1 MANFLDLTGLT
12 HFWSK
17 VKAYVDGAVS
27 AAKTTVGNY
36 TINGQKISSNPTILG
51 NVTNDAQVKRSEMG
65 VKNGVATLNENGK
78 VPSSQLPMF
87 MDDALEFETE
97 IANSASITIKQAST
111 GKPTSIVYLR
121 DKDVFVASITP
132 EGGLGSPEYYS
143 AWGETDKIKVYTD
156 YGTPVQGK
164 GVTPKDGVIY
174 ANLGNAKNYRYAG
187 SSAKL
192 VASGSDLALGETSS
206 TAFRGDY
213 GKIAY
218 NHAQA
223 KGVALSTEKLY
234 KITTNSEGHV
244 TKGTAVTKNDITA
257 LGIPAQDTT
266 YGIATTSTAGLVKPS
281 SVIAK
286 PSVNSPSTEEGKYYH
301 VQMSSDG
308 AMFVNVPWQNTP
320 GPDTKVTQKA
330 TSSNGAFNL
339 LLAQTS
345 GNTSEE
351 TGSVNKASGLT
362 YNPSTKALST
372 GGAVTASGA
381 ITGSTIKKSGGT
393 SSQILMADGS
403 VATAIPTEAID
414 SLFS

>member
-1 MANFLDLTGLT
+1 MAKFLDLTGLS

-17 VKAYVDGAVS
+17 VKTYVDGAVS

-65 VKNGVATLNENGK
+65 VANGVATLNENGK

-87 MDDALEFETE
+87 MDDALEFEYE
-97 IANSASITIKQAST
+97 IANSTSITIKQAST

-121 DKDVFVASITP
+121 DRDVFVASTAP
-132 EGGLGSPEYYS
+132 EGGLGSPEYYA
-143 AWGETDKIKVYTD
+143 AWAETDKIRVYTD
-156 YGTPVQGK
+156 YGTPVQGQ
-164 GVTPKDGVIY
+164 GVTPVGGVIY
-174 ANLGNAKNYRYAG
+174 SNINNAKNYRYAG
-187 SSAKL
+187 SSSKL

-234 KITTNSEGHV
+234 KVVTNSEGHV

-266 YGIATTSTAGLVKPS
+266 YSIATASKAGLVKPA
-281 SVIAK
+281 SVITK
-286 PSVNSPSTEEGKYYH
+286 PTINTATATSGKYYH

-308 AMFVNVPWQNTP
+308 AMFVNVPWTDNNTTY
-320 GPDTKVTQKA
+320 G
-330 TSSNGAFNL
+330 SI
-339 LLAQTS
+339 
-345 GNTSEE
+345 SESE
-351 TGSVNKASGLT
+351 
-362 YNPSTKALST
+362 
-372 GGAVTASGA
+372 
-381 ITGSTIKKSGGT
+381 I
-393 SSQILMADGS
+393 DG
-403 VATAIPTEAID
+403 
-414 SLFS
+414 LFS

>member
-1 MANFLDLTGLT
+1 MTKANLGL
-12 HFWSK
+12 S
-17 VKAYVDGAVS
+17 
-27 AAKTTVGNY
+27 
-36 TINGQKISSNPTILG
+36 

-65 VKNGVATLNENGK
+65 VARGVATLNENGK

-87 MDDALEFETE
+87 MDDALEFDHEVTDSSSLKV
-97 IANSASITIKQAST
+97 IAASAKSVVEV
-111 GKPTSIVYLR
+111 VYCR
-121 DKDVFVASITP
+121 DKDKF
-132 EGGLGSPEYYS
+132 LGQKDALSNEYYAS
-143 AWGETDKIKVYTD
+143 WGESDKIRGSEA
-156 YGTPVQGK
+156 YGTIVVGQ

-174 ANLGNAKNYRYAG
+174 VNLGNAKNYRYAG

-286 PSVNSPSTEEGKYYH
+286 PSVNSPSTEEGKYYP

-308 AMFVNVPWQNTP
+308 AMFINVPWQNTQ
-320 GPDTKVTQKA
+320 GSDTKVTQKA

-362 YNPSTKALST
+362 YNPSTKALSAGGALT
-372 GGAVTASGA
+372 AGGAV
-381 ITGSTIKKSGGT
+381 TGSTIKKSGGT

-403 VATAIPTEAID
+403 VATSIQTGDID
-414 SLFS
+414 ALFS

>member
-1 MANFLDLTGLT
+1 MAKFLDLTGLT

-65 VKNGVATLNENGK
+65 KPSGVATLDEQGKIDVSQIPGWVDDIVPFQDFITTDITVFTDSITDAEKIVYSTQKNTFVAVKSSKYYNNWNENE
-78 VPSSQLPMF
+78 
-87 MDDALEFETE
+87 DNN
-97 IANSASITIKQAST
+97 IAPPDSYGVFST
-111 GKPTSIVYLR
+111 NGR
-121 DKDVFVASITP
+121 
-132 EGGLGSPEYYS
+132 
-143 AWGETDKIKVYTD
+143 
-156 YGTPVQGK
+156 TPVSGK
-164 GVTPKDGVIY
+164 LYVVVQTGITNQNNGKEY
-174 ANLGNAKNYRYAG
+174 KWNG
-187 SSAKL
+187 SSLTELPKSL
-192 VASGSDLALGETSS
+192 VLGETSS

-266 YGIATTSTAGLVKPS
+266 YGIATASKPGLVKPA
-281 SVIAK
+281 SVITK
-286 PSVNSPSTEEGKYYH
+286 PTINTATTTSGKYYH

-308 AMFVNVPWQNTP
+308 AMFVNVPWTDNNTTY
-320 GPDTKVTQKA
+320 GSISD
-330 TSSNGAFNL
+330 
-339 LLAQTS
+339 
-345 GNTSEE
+345 SE
-351 TGSVNKASGLT
+351 
-362 YNPSTKALST
+362 
-372 GGAVTASGA
+372 
-381 ITGSTIKKSGGT
+381 I
-393 SSQILMADGS
+393 DG
-403 VATAIPTEAID
+403 I
-414 SLFS
+414 FS

>member
-1 MANFLDLTGLT
+1 MAKFLDLTGLT

-36 TINGQKISSNPTILG
+36 TINGQKISTNPTILG

-143 AWGETDKIKVYTD
+143 AWGETDKIRVYTD

-164 GVTPKDGVIY
+164 GVTPIGGVIY
-174 ANLGNAKNYRYAG
+174 SNTSNARNYRYVG
-187 SSAKL
+187 SSSKL
-192 VASGSDLALGETSS
+192 VSSGTDLVLGETSS
-206 TAFRGDY
+206 TAFRGDQ
-213 GKIAY
+213 GKVAY
-218 NHAQA
+218 DHALA
-223 KGVALSTEKLY
+223 KGVAASKNGDVGLY
-234 KITTNSEGHV
+234 KVMTNSQGHV
-244 TKGTAVTKNDITA
+244 TKATEVTKNDITA

-266 YGIATTSTAGLVKPS
+266 YGIATASKAGLVKPA
-281 SVIAK
+281 SVITK
-286 PSVNSPSTEEGKYYH
+286 PTINTATTTSGKYYH

-308 AMFVNVPWQNTP
+308 AMFVNVPWTDNNTTY
-320 GPDTKVTQKA
+320 G
-330 TSSNGAFNL
+330 SI
-339 LLAQTS
+339 
-345 GNTSEE
+345 SESE
-351 TGSVNKASGLT
+351 
-362 YNPSTKALST
+362 
-372 GGAVTASGA
+372 
-381 ITGSTIKKSGGT
+381 
-393 SSQILMADGS
+393 
-403 VATAIPTEAID
+403 ID

>member
-1 MANFLDLTGLT
+1 MAKFLDLTGLT

-17 VKAYVDGAVS
+17 VKAYVDAAVS

-87 MDDALEFETE
+87 MDDALEFDSE
-97 IANSASITIKQAST
+97 ITNSASIVIENTSLIDPT
-111 GKPTSIVYLR
+111 GVVYLR
-121 DKDVFVASITP
+121 DKNVFVAEKAPDGIGTSK
-132 EGGLGSPEYYS
+132 YYTL
-143 AWGETDKIKVYTD
+143 WGESDKIRGSQD
-156 YGTPVQGK
+156 YGTSTAN

-174 ANLGNAKNYRYAG
+174 TNISNAKNYRYAG

-244 TKGTAVTKNDITA
+244 TKGTAVVKSDITA

-266 YGIATTSTAGLVKPS
+266 YGIATTTKAGLVKPS
-281 SVIAK
+281 SVITK
-286 PSVNSPSTEEGKYYH
+286 PSSINAPQTTSGRYYH
-301 VQMSSDG
+301 VQMSGDG
-308 AMFVNVPWQNTP
+308 DMFVNVPWTDNNT
-320 GPDTKVTQKA
+320 TYE
-330 TSSNGAFNL
+330 SIS
-339 LLAQTS
+339 
-345 GNTSEE
+345 TSE
-351 TGSVNKASGLT
+351 
-362 YNPSTKALST
+362 
-372 GGAVTASGA
+372 
-381 ITGSTIKKSGGT
+381 
-393 SSQILMADGS
+393 
-403 VATAIPTEAID
+403 ID
-414 SLFS
+414 ELFS

>member
-1 MANFLDLTGLT
+1 MANFLDLTGLS
-12 HFWSK
+12 HFWDK
-17 VKAYVDGAVS
+17 VKAYVDS
-27 AAKTTVGNY
+27 AISTAKTTVGNY

-87 MDDALEFETE
+87 MDDALEFDNEVTDSSSLKVIIGSVE
-97 IANSASITIKQAST
+97 SVV
-111 GKPTSIVYLR
+111 GVVYCR
-121 DKDVFVASITP
+121 DKDKF
-132 EGGLGSPEYYS
+132 LGQKDALSNEYYA
-143 AWGETDKIKVYTD
+143 AWGESDKIRGSEA
-156 YGTPVQGK
+156 YGTTVVGQ

-174 ANLGNAKNYRYAG
+174 VNLGNAKNYRYAG

-286 PSVNSPSTEEGKYYH
+286 PSVNSPSTEEGKYYP
-301 VQMSSDG
+301 VQMSGDG

-320 GPDTKVTQKA
+320 GSDTKVTQKA

-351 TGSVNKASGLT
+351 TGSVNKAPGLT
-362 YNPSTKALST
+362 YNPSTKALSAGGALT
-372 GGAVTASGA
+372 AGGAV
-381 ITGSTIKKSGGT
+381 TGSTIKKSGGT

-403 VATAIPTEAID
+403 VATAIPTEDID

>member
-1 MANFLDLTGLT
+1 MAKFLDLTGLT

-36 TINGQKISSNPTILG
+36 TINGQKISTNPTILG

-65 VKNGVATLNENGK
+65 VAGGVATLNENGK

-87 MDDALEFETE
+87 MDDALEFDNEVTDSSSLKV
-97 IANSASITIKQAST
+97 ITGSAKSVV
-111 GKPTSIVYLR
+111 GVVYCR
-121 DKDVFVASITP
+121 DKDKF
-132 EGGLGSPEYYS
+132 LGQKDALSNEYYA
-143 AWGETDKIKVYTD
+143 AWGESDKIRGSEA
-156 YGTPVQGK
+156 YGTTVVGQ

-174 ANLGNAKNYRYAG
+174 VNLGNAKNYRYAG

-266 YGIATTSTAGLVKPS
+266 YGIATPGRGCRPLPV
-281 SVIAK
+281 
-286 PSVNSPSTEEGKYYH
+286 
-301 VQMSSDG
+301 
-308 AMFVNVPWQNTP
+308 VPCRYP
-320 GPDTKVTQKA
+320 R
-330 TSSNGAFNL
+330 L
-339 LLAQTS
+339 
-345 GNTSEE
+345 SER
-351 TGSVNKASGLT
+351 
-362 YNPSTKALST
+362 
-372 GGAVTASGA
+372 
-381 ITGSTIKKSGGT
+381 
-393 SSQILMADGS
+393 SSQYLLHYKYKGCS
-403 VATAIPTEAID
+403 D
-414 SLFS
+414 SYSYGLGI

>member
-1 MANFLDLTGLT
+1 MAKFLDLTGLT

-36 TINGQKISSNPTILG
+36 TINGQKISTNPTILG

-65 VKNGVATLNENGK
+65 VAGGVATLNENGK

-87 MDDALEFETE
+87 MDDALEFDNEVTDSSSLKVIIGSVE
-97 IANSASITIKQAST
+97 SVV
-111 GKPTSIVYLR
+111 GVVYCR
-121 DKDVFVASITP
+121 DKDKF
-132 EGGLGSPEYYS
+132 LGQKDALSNEYYA
-143 AWGETDKIKVYTD
+143 AWGESDKIRGSEA
-156 YGTPVQGK
+156 YGTTVAGQ

-174 ANLGNAKNYRYAG
+174 VNLGNAKNYRYAG

-266 YGIATTSTAGLVKPS
+266 YGIATASKAGLVKPA
-281 SVIAK
+281 SVITK
-286 PSVNSPSTEEGKYYH
+286 PTINTATTTSGKYYH

-308 AMFVNVPWQNTP
+308 AMFVNVPWTDNNTTY
-320 GPDTKVTQKA
+320 G
-330 TSSNGAFNL
+330 SI
-339 LLAQTS
+339 
-345 GNTSEE
+345 SESE
-351 TGSVNKASGLT
+351 
-362 YNPSTKALST
+362 
-372 GGAVTASGA
+372 
-381 ITGSTIKKSGGT
+381 
-393 SSQILMADGS
+393 
-403 VATAIPTEAID
+403 ID

>member
-1 MANFLDLTGLT
+1 MAKFLDLTGLT

-87 MDDALEFETE
+87 MDDALEFDNEVTDSSSLKV
-97 IANSASITIKQAST
+97 ITCSAKSVV
-111 GKPTSIVYLR
+111 GVVYCR
-121 DKDVFVASITP
+121 DKDKF
-132 EGGLGSPEYYS
+132 LGQKDALSNEYYA
-143 AWGETDKIKVYTD
+143 AWGESDKIRGSEA
-156 YGTPVQGK
+156 YGTTVVGQ

-174 ANLGNAKNYRYAG
+174 VNLGNAKNYRYAG

-206 TAFRGDY
+206 TAFRGDQ
-213 GKIAY
+213 GKVAY
-218 NHAQA
+218 DHALA
-223 KGVALSTEKLY
+223 KGVAASKNGDVGLY
-234 KITTNSEGHV
+234 KVMTNSQGHV
-244 TKGTAVTKNDITA
+244 TKATEVTKNDITA

-266 YGIATTSTAGLVKPS
+266 YGIATASKAGLVKPA
-281 SVIAK
+281 SVITK
-286 PSVNSPSTEEGKYYH
+286 PTINTATTTSGKYYH

-308 AMFVNVPWQNTP
+308 AMFVNVPWTDNNTTY
-320 GPDTKVTQKA
+320 G
-330 TSSNGAFNL
+330 SI
-339 LLAQTS
+339 
-345 GNTSEE
+345 SESE
-351 TGSVNKASGLT
+351 
-362 YNPSTKALST
+362 
-372 GGAVTASGA
+372 
-381 ITGSTIKKSGGT
+381 
-393 SSQILMADGS
+393 
-403 VATAIPTEAID
+403 ID

>member
-1 MANFLDLTGLT
+1 MAKILDLTGLT

-87 MDDALEFETE
+87 MDDALEFDNEVTDSSSLKVIIGSVE
-97 IANSASITIKQAST
+97 SVV
-111 GKPTSIVYLR
+111 GVVYCR
-121 DKDVFVASITP
+121 DKDKF
-132 EGGLGSPEYYS
+132 LGQKDALSNEYY
-143 AWGETDKIKVYTD
+143 ATWGESDKIRGSEA
-156 YGTPVQGK
+156 YGTPVVGQ

-174 ANLGNAKNYRYAG
+174 VNLENANNYRYAG

-266 YGIATTSTAGLVKPS
+266 YGIATASKAGLVKPA
-281 SVIAK
+281 SVITK
-286 PSVNSPSTEEGKYYH
+286 PTINTATTTSGKYYH

-308 AMFVNVPWQNTP
+308 AMFVNVPWTENNTAY
-320 GPDTKVTQKA
+320 G
-330 TSSNGAFNL
+330 SI
-339 LLAQTS
+339 
-345 GNTSEE
+345 SESE
-351 TGSVNKASGLT
+351 
-362 YNPSTKALST
+362 
-372 GGAVTASGA
+372 
-381 ITGSTIKKSGGT
+381 
-393 SSQILMADGS
+393 
-403 VATAIPTEAID
+403 ID